1 MGVFKTAVSFSMEFG
16 ALGAP
21 ALPQANFAASTEE
34 APQTIRFRVGVNEL
48 GEIRYCFPV
57 NSSGDPSL
65 DEQAHLYVARCRF
78 PKNTVNS
85 GRADS
90 FLIWGIATIEW
101 GNDIAHPQTQS
112 GATVRP

>member
-1 MGVFKTAVSFSMEFG
+1 MEFD

-34 APQTIRFRVGVNEL
+34 TPQTIRFRVGVNEL

-65 DEQAHLYVARCRF
+65 EEQAHLLRGALPF
-78 PKNTVNS
+78 PQKD
-85 GRADS
+85 RQ
-90 FLIWGIATIEW
+90 LW
-101 GNDIAHPQTQS
+101 
-112 GATVRP
+112 